1 MYIQRNIVAHLCSH
15 HCHGNVTMH
24 SLYIA
29 ADLQSAVINTQK
41 LNTAMKMP
49 DWVDELQIFHTTVK
63 NIKCQILLSKF
74 NQIWSFPT
82 DYHKYPQHQTSQK
95 SNQWQPH

>member
-1 MYIQRNIVAHLCSH
+1 
-15 HCHGNVTMH
+15 MH

-41 LNTAMKMP
+41 LNAAMKMP

-63 NIKCQILLSKF
+63 NINELRSPCKVPNIVV
-74 NQIWSFPT
+74 
-82 DYHKYPQHQTSQK
+82 QT
-95 SNQWQPH
+95 